1 MKFKGFQ
8 LPFVFRLFGFI
19 GSLEVLKTFIWQMWS
34 RLQNKQTNKQ
44 KKSNVSL
51 MKFDKMKINTLTGHN
66 VWTMIH
72 KNKQTLKFLLF
83 SNADVNFKHKL
94 R

>member
-1 MKFKGFQ
+1 
-8 LPFVFRLFGFI
+8 
-19 GSLEVLKTFIWQMWS
+19 
-34 RLQNKQTNKQ
+34 
-44 KKSNVSL
+44 
-51 MKFDKMKINTLTGHN
+51 MKFDKMKINILTGHN

-72 KNKQTLKFLLF
+72 KNKQTLKFPLF